1 MPRIEWTVLEGGQ
14 TETVV
19 ANLLFHEYPRAIRVR
34 PSIGDRGIDVLVPR
48 NQPSGS
54 FDVYQ
59 IKRFALNLTGS
70 HKGQIDRSFRRL
82 LISLVRKGVAAAD
95 WYLVTPLDPTPE
107 NLEWFFKMPDR
118 VIDELFADDEAALT
132 EQEKTGIRNWRNA
145 PGRAIEWSGLLFCE
159 GLAAKY
165 AFVADYYLH
174 GGAERVRSA
183 VDTLAQLL
191 TRGQDL
197 TPIEGVS
204 ILEPS
209 EAKGHLALLTSALD
223 TDPHYR
229 YFFRVDPAR
238 PAVLAEQGLVAATSQ
253 PLADGAWL
261 TFTIY
266 ARYDEA
272 VNEREIPVA
281 LTFDIEQTSS
291 DDIQDW
297 VKYGKPMHGTASIEA
312 GLPGGLAFKAAQA
325 RVVIAPS
332 DNATYDFRLRT
343 VTPEGKTI
351 GTVVVHATSS
361 LGLDQTGSWVS
372 GTDPSGVLSVEALL
386 DASNSAAKFRFTM
399 NDPVGAEVV
408 SAVPVFEFLSGLG
421 AQNTLHVAAKHGP
434 FVVVQ
439 PLPNSEAPVT
449 IATLRYIRAAARL
462 QEVTSA
468 PLLVLPADE
477 MNPAHVHAVINAAA
491 LLDGRTLIHRWDAGT
506 LEPANQFTD
515 GHHMIEFLEELSV
528 SIGAAQVAVGT
539 VKTTLKSATV
549 TRAPDGSA
557 TVHPHLHDTAERVL
571 VTDEEE
577 AAWGHSSH

>member
-34 PSIGDRGIDVLVPR
+34 PSMGDRGIDVLVPR
-48 NQPSGS
+48 DQPSGS

-59 IKRFALNLTGS
+59 IKRFALNLTDS
-70 HKGQIDRSFRRL
+70 QKGQIDRSFRRL
-82 LISLVRKGVAAAD
+82 LISLARKGVAAAD

-107 NLEWFFKMPDR
+107 NLDWFLKMPDR
-118 VIDELFADDEAALT
+118 VIEELFADVEAALT
-132 EQEKTGIRNWRNA
+132 EPERTAIQQWRNA
-145 PGRAIEWSGLLFCE
+145 PGRGIEWRGLLFCD

-165 AFVADYYLH
+165 PFVADYFLH
-174 GGAERVRSA
+174 GGAERVRAA
-183 VDTLAQLL
+183 VETLAQLL
-191 TRGQDL
+191 SRGHDL
-197 TPIEGVS
+197 TTTEGAA

-238 PAVLAEQGLVAATSQ
+238 PAILAEQGLVAAMSQ
-253 PLADGAWL
+253 PLAGGAWL

-272 VNEREIPVA
+272 VNERDIPVA
-281 LTFDIEQTSS
+281 LTFDIEQTSP

-297 VKYGKPMHGTASIEA
+297 VKYGKPMQGTASVEA

-332 DNATYDFRLRT
+332 DSATYDFRLRT
-343 VTPEGKTI
+343 VTHEGKTI
-351 GTVVVHATSS
+351 GTIVVQATNS
-361 LGLDQTGSWVS
+361 LGLDRTGSWVS
-372 GTDPSGVLSVEALL
+372 GTDPSGVLNVEAFL
-386 DASNSAAKFRFTM
+386 DATNRAAKFRFLM
-399 NDPVGAEVV
+399 NDPVGLEVASV
-408 SAVPVFEFLSGLG
+408 VPVYEFLSGLG
-421 AQNTLHVAAKHGP
+421 APNTLHVAAKHGP
-434 FVVVQ
+434 FVMVQ

-449 IATLRYIRAAARL
+449 IAALRYLRAAARL
-462 QEVTSA
+462 QELTSA
-468 PLLVLPADE
+468 PLLVPPADE

-491 LLDGRTLIHRWDAGT
+491 LLDGRTLIHRWEPGA

-515 GHHMIEFLEELSV
+515 GHHMIEFLEDLSV
-528 SIGAAQVAVGT
+528 SIGTEQVAVGT
-539 VKTTLKSATV
+539 VKTTLKSATIAH
-549 TRAPDGSA
+549 TPDGAA
-557 TVHPHLHDTAERVL
+557 TAHPHLNDTAERVL

-577 AAWGHSSH
+577 AGWRQESE